1 MAYRPFTADEL
12 DYLGTCMKQASEA
25 LFRTASEMRESNFQ
39 RVFLQV
45 SGIANDAAAV
55 FNLAGHMQFQLMD
68 QMRAVKEGRTPAFRK
83 RQEKNALD
91 KTKRATSEP
100 NTKKPRKKR
109 T

>member
-12 DYLGTCMKQASEA
+12 DYLGTCMKQASDA
-25 LFRTASEMRESNFQ
+25 LFRTASEMRDAKFE

-68 QMRAVKEGRTPAFRK
+68 QMRAERENKIPEFRK
-83 RQEKNALD
+83 RQNKNASD
-91 KTKRATSEP
+91 KSKRATAKP
-100 NTKKPRKKR
+100 TAKTPRKKR
-109 T
+109 P